1 MLYCE
6 RKVMRILFFNT
17 KGEYN
22 FMSNFFR
29 KTSTTTDS
37 RGNVITETKF
47 SYGKIIALAAA
58 VIIAAI
64 LLLRMVV
71 TVPTGYTG
79 ILTTFGRVEPN
90 TIDAGVHMIAP
101 WQKVVKLDNRA
112 QKVNVET
119 DTFSKDI
126 QQVKVNLSVN
136 FRIDQ
141 STAQE
146 LYKTVGV
153 NYYDSVMLPRIL
165 ENVKAV
171 VAEYSAENLVAKRG
185 ELSDE
190 ILSRLTDDA
199 AAYGINVISI
209 SVEDIDFTDEF
220 TDAVER
226 KQVATQNKLAAETEQ
241 AQKTMEE
248 QAAADRAVINA
259 KAKAEQDIIAANA
272 ELEVTKIQAEA
283 ALYAGEKEAEMNKRI
298 AESLTPQLIKYY
310 YIKQWK
316 GELPKTVLG
325 ESSSFMINLDQ

>member
-1 MLYCE
+1 MIKFFYDKEMDEFKWGHIIGSFVALI
-6 RKVMRILFFNT
+6 VAIILA
-17 KGEYN
+17 
-22 FMSNFFR
+22 
-29 KTSTTTDS
+29 
-37 RGNVITETKF
+37 F
-47 SYGKIIALAAA
+47 SMIK
-58 VIIAAI
+58 
-64 LLLRMVV
+64 

-79 ILTTFGRVEPN
+79 ILTTFGKVEPN
-90 TIDAGVHMIAP
+90 TVSAGVHVIAP
-101 WQKVVKLDNRA
+101 WQKIVKLDNRT
-112 QKVNVET
+112 QKVSVET

-126 QQVKVNLSVN
+126 QQVKVSLAVN
-136 FRIDQ
+136 FCIDQ
-141 STAQE
+141 ATAQE

-153 NYYDSVMLPRIL
+153 NYYDSVVLPRIL

-190 ILSRLTDDA
+190 ILTRLTDDA
-199 AAYGINVISI
+199 AAYGINIISI

-248 QAAADRAVINA
+248 QAAADRAVISA
-259 KAKAEQDIIAANA
+259 KAKAEQDVIAANA

-298 AESLTPQLIKYY
+298 AESLTPNLVKYY
-310 YIKQWK
+310 YIKQWE
-316 GELPKTVLG
+316 GVLPKTVLG
-325 ESSSFMINLDQ
+325 EDNSFMISLE

>member
-1 MLYCE
+1 MI
-6 RKVMRILFFNT
+6 KFFYDEDMDEFNW
-17 KGEYN
+17 GH
-22 FMSNFFR
+22 
-29 KTSTTTDS
+29 
-37 RGNVITETKF
+37 
-47 SYGKIIALAAA
+47 IIGSAIVLIV
-58 VIIAAI
+58 VIILAFSI
-64 LLLRMVV
+64 IK

-79 ILTTFGRVEPN
+79 ILTSFGKVEPN
-90 TIDAGVHMIAP
+90 TVSAGVHVIAP
-101 WQKVVKLDNRA
+101 WQKIVKLDNRT
-112 QKVNVET
+112 QKVSVET

-126 QQVKVNLSVN
+126 QQVKVSLAVN
-136 FRIDQ
+136 FCIDQ
-141 STAQE
+141 ATAQE

-153 NYYDSVMLPRIL
+153 NYYESVVLPRIL

-190 ILSRLTDDA
+190 ILTRLTDDA
-199 AAYGINVISI
+199 AAYGINIISI

-248 QAAADRAVINA
+248 QAAADRAVISA
-259 KAKAEQDIIAANA
+259 KAKAEQDVIAANA

-298 AESLTPQLIKYY
+298 AESLTPNLVKYY
-310 YIKQWK
+310 YIKQWE
-316 GELPKTVLG
+316 GVLPKTVLG
-325 ESSSFMINLDQ
+325 EDNSFMISLE

>member
-1 MLYCE
+1 MIKFFYDDKMDEFKWGHIIGSFVALI
-6 RKVMRILFFNT
+6 VAIILA
-17 KGEYN
+17 
-22 FMSNFFR
+22 
-29 KTSTTTDS
+29 
-37 RGNVITETKF
+37 F
-47 SYGKIIALAAA
+47 SMIK
-58 VIIAAI
+58 
-64 LLLRMVV
+64 

-79 ILTTFGRVEPN
+79 ILTTFGKVEPN
-90 TIDAGVHMIAP
+90 TVSAGVHVIAP
-101 WQKVVKLDNRA
+101 WQKIVKLDNRT
-112 QKVNVET
+112 QKVSVET

-126 QQVKVNLSVN
+126 QQVKVSLAVN
-136 FRIDQ
+136 FCIDQ
-141 STAQE
+141 ATAQE

-153 NYYDSVMLPRIL
+153 NYYESVVLPRIL

-190 ILSRLTDDA
+190 ILTRLTDDA
-199 AAYGINVISI
+199 AAYGINIISI

-248 QAAADRAVINA
+248 QAAADRAVISA
-259 KAKAEQDIIAANA
+259 KAKAEQDVIAANA

-298 AESLTPQLIKYY
+298 AESLTPNLVKYY
-310 YIKQWK
+310 YIKQWE
-316 GELPKTVLG
+316 GVLPKTVLG
-325 ESSSFMINLDQ
+325 EDNSFMISLE

>member
-1 MLYCE
+1 MIKFFYDEKMDEFRWGHLIGSF
-6 RKVMRILFFNT
+6 VALIVALILA
-17 KGEYN
+17 
-22 FMSNFFR
+22 
-29 KTSTTTDS
+29 
-37 RGNVITETKF
+37 F
-47 SYGKIIALAAA
+47 SMIK
-58 VIIAAI
+58 
-64 LLLRMVV
+64 

-79 ILTTFGRVEPN
+79 ILTTFGKVEPN
-90 TIDAGVHMIAP
+90 TVSAGVHVIAP
-101 WQKVVKLDNRA
+101 WQKIVKLDNRT
-112 QKVNVET
+112 QKVSVET

-126 QQVKVNLSVN
+126 QQVKVSLAVN
-136 FRIDQ
+136 FCIDQ
-141 STAQE
+141 ATAQE

-153 NYYDSVMLPRIL
+153 NYYESVVLPRIL

-190 ILSRLTDDA
+190 ILTRLTDDA
-199 AAYGINVISI
+199 AAYGINIISI

-248 QAAADRAVINA
+248 QAAADRAVISA
-259 KAKAEQDIIAANA
+259 KAKAEQDVIAANA

-298 AESLTPQLIKYY
+298 AESLTPNLVKYY
-310 YIKQWK
+310 YIKQWE
-316 GELPKTVLG
+316 GVLPKTVLG
-325 ESSSFMINLDQ
+325 EDNSFMISLE

>member
-1 MLYCE
+1 MI
-6 RKVMRILFFNT
+6 KFFYD
-17 KGEYN
+17 KEMDEFKWGHMVGS
-22 FMSNFFR
+22 F
-29 KTSTTTDS
+29 
-37 RGNVITETKF
+37 V
-47 SYGKIIALAAA
+47 ALIVA
-58 VIIAAI
+58 VILAFSMIK
-64 LLLRMVV
+64 

-79 ILTTFGRVEPN
+79 ILTTFGKVEPN
-90 TIDAGVHMIAP
+90 TVSAGVHVIAP
-101 WQKVVKLDNRA
+101 WQKIVKLDNRT
-112 QKVNVET
+112 QKVSVET

-126 QQVKVNLSVN
+126 QQVKISLAVN
-136 FRIDQ
+136 FCIDQ
-141 STAQE
+141 ATAQE

-153 NYYDSVMLPRIL
+153 NYYESVVLPRIL

-190 ILSRLTDDA
+190 ILTRLTDDA
-199 AAYGINVISI
+199 AAYGINIISI

-248 QAAADRAVINA
+248 QAAADRAVISA
-259 KAKAEQDIIAANA
+259 KAKAEQDVIAANA

-298 AESLTPQLIKYY
+298 AESLTPNLVKYY
-310 YIKQWK
+310 YIKQWE
-316 GELPKTVLG
+316 GVLPKTVLG
-325 ESSSFMINLDQ
+325 EDNSFMISLE

>member
-1 MLYCE
+1 MIKFFYDEKMDEFRWGHIIGSVVALI
-6 RKVMRILFFNT
+6 VAIILA
-17 KGEYN
+17 
-22 FMSNFFR
+22 
-29 KTSTTTDS
+29 
-37 RGNVITETKF
+37 F
-47 SYGKIIALAAA
+47 SMIK
-58 VIIAAI
+58 
-64 LLLRMVV
+64 

-79 ILTTFGRVEPN
+79 ILTTFGKVEPN
-90 TIDAGVHMIAP
+90 TVSAGVHVIAP
-101 WQKVVKLDNRA
+101 WQKIVKLDNRT
-112 QKVNVET
+112 QKVSVET

-126 QQVKVNLSVN
+126 QQVKVSLAVN
-136 FRIDQ
+136 FCIDQ
-141 STAQE
+141 ATAQE

-153 NYYDSVMLPRIL
+153 NYYESVVLPRIL

-190 ILSRLTDDA
+190 ILTRLTDDA
-199 AAYGINVISI
+199 AAYGINIISI

-226 KQVATQNKLAAETEQ
+226 KQVASQNKLAAETEQ

-248 QAAADRAVINA
+248 QAAADRAVISA

-298 AESLTPQLIKYY
+298 AESLTPNLVKYY
-310 YIKQWK
+310 YIKQWE
-316 GELPKTVLG
+316 GVLPKTVLG
-325 ESSSFMINLDQ
+325 EDNSFMISLE

>member
-1 MLYCE
+1 MIKFFYDKEMDEFRWGYMIGSFVALI
-6 RKVMRILFFNT
+6 VALIL
-17 KGEYN
+17 
-22 FMSNFFR
+22 
-29 KTSTTTDS
+29 
-37 RGNVITETKF
+37 
-47 SYGKIIALAAA
+47 A
-58 VIIAAI
+58 VSMIK
-64 LLLRMVV
+64 

-79 ILTTFGRVEPN
+79 ILTTFGKVEPN
-90 TIDAGVHMIAP
+90 TVSAGVHVIAP
-101 WQKVVKLDNRA
+101 WQKIVKLDNRT
-112 QKVNVET
+112 QKVSVET

-126 QQVKVNLSVN
+126 QQVKVSLAVN
-136 FRIDQ
+136 FCIDQ
-141 STAQE
+141 ATAQE

-153 NYYDSVMLPRIL
+153 NYYESVVLPRIL

-190 ILSRLTDDA
+190 ILTRLTDDA
-199 AAYGINVISI
+199 AAYGINIISI

-248 QAAADRAVINA
+248 QAAADRAVISA
-259 KAKAEQDIIAANA
+259 KAKAEQDVIAANA

-298 AESLTPQLIKYY
+298 AESLTPNLVKYY
-310 YIKQWK
+310 YIKQWE
-316 GELPKTVLG
+316 GVLPKTVLG
-325 ESSSFMINLDQ
+325 EDNSFMISLE

>member
-1 MLYCE
+1 MIKFFYDEEMDEFRWGHLIGSF
-6 RKVMRILFFNT
+6 VALIVALILA
-17 KGEYN
+17 
-22 FMSNFFR
+22 
-29 KTSTTTDS
+29 
-37 RGNVITETKF
+37 F
-47 SYGKIIALAAA
+47 SMIK
-58 VIIAAI
+58 
-64 LLLRMVV
+64 

-79 ILTTFGRVEPN
+79 ILTTFGKVEPN
-90 TIDAGVHMIAP
+90 TVSAGVHVIAP
-101 WQKVVKLDNRA
+101 WQKIVKLDNRT
-112 QKVNVET
+112 QKVSVET

-126 QQVKVNLSVN
+126 QQVKVSLAVN
-136 FRIDQ
+136 FCIDQ
-141 STAQE
+141 ATAQE

-153 NYYDSVMLPRIL
+153 NYYDSVVLPRIL

-190 ILSRLTDDA
+190 ILTRLTDDA
-199 AAYGINVISI
+199 AAYGINIISI

-248 QAAADRAVINA
+248 QAAADRAVISA
-259 KAKAEQDIIAANA
+259 KAKAEQDVIAANA

-298 AESLTPQLIKYY
+298 AESLTPNLVKYY
-310 YIKQWK
+310 YIKQWE
-316 GELPKTVLG
+316 GVLPKTVLG
-325 ESSSFMINLDQ
+325 EDNSFMISLE

>member
-1 MLYCE
+1 MI
-6 RKVMRILFFNT
+6 KFFYDEEMDEF
-17 KGEYN
+17 KWGHIIG
-22 FMSNFFR
+22 S
-29 KTSTTTDS
+29 
-37 RGNVITETKF
+37 V
-47 SYGKIIALAAA
+47 IALIV
-58 VIIAAI
+58 VIILAFSMI
-64 LLLRMVV
+64 K

-79 ILTTFGRVEPN
+79 ILTTFGKVEPN
-90 TIDAGVHMIAP
+90 TVSAGVHVIAP
-101 WQKVVKLDNRA
+101 WQKIVKLDNRT
-112 QKVNVET
+112 QKVSVET

-126 QQVKVNLSVN
+126 QQVKVSLAVN
-136 FRIDQ
+136 FCIDQ
-141 STAQE
+141 ATAQE

-153 NYYDSVMLPRIL
+153 NYYESVVLPRIL

-190 ILSRLTDDA
+190 ILTRLTDDA
-199 AAYGINVISI
+199 AAYGINIISI

-248 QAAADRAVINA
+248 QAAADRAVISA
-259 KAKAEQDIIAANA
+259 KAKAEQDVIAANA

-298 AESLTPQLIKYY
+298 AESLTPNLVKYY
-310 YIKQWK
+310 YIKQWE
-316 GELPKTVLG
+316 GVLPKTVLG
-325 ESSSFMINLDQ
+325 EDNSFMISLE

>member
-1 MLYCE
+1 MI
-6 RKVMRILFFNT
+6 KFFYDE
-17 KGEYN
+17 KMDE
-22 FMSNFFR
+22 FR
-29 KTSTTTDS
+29 WGHIIGSVV
-37 RGNVITETKF
+37 GL
-47 SYGKIIALAAA
+47 IIAIILAFSM
-58 VIIAAI
+58 IK
-64 LLLRMVV
+64 

-79 ILTTFGRVEPN
+79 ILTTFGKVEPN
-90 TIDAGVHMIAP
+90 TVSAGVHVIAP
-101 WQKVVKLDNRA
+101 WQKIVKLDNRT
-112 QKVNVET
+112 QKVSVET

-126 QQVKVNLSVN
+126 QQVKVSLAVN
-136 FRIDQ
+136 FCIDQ
-141 STAQE
+141 VTAQE

-153 NYYDSVMLPRIL
+153 NYYESVVLPRIL

-190 ILSRLTDDA
+190 ILTRLTDDA
-199 AAYGINVISI
+199 AAYGINIISI

-248 QAAADRAVINA
+248 QAAADRAVISA
-259 KAKAEQDIIAANA
+259 KAKAEQDVIAANA

-298 AESLTPQLIKYY
+298 AESLTPNLVKYY
-310 YIKQWK
+310 YIKQWE
-316 GELPKTVLG
+316 GVLPKTVLG
-325 ESSSFMINLDQ
+325 EDNSFMISLE

>member
-1 MLYCE
+1 MI
-6 RKVMRILFFNT
+6 KFFYDE
-17 KGEYN
+17 KMDE
-22 FMSNFFR
+22 FR
-29 KTSTTTDS
+29 WGHIIGS
-37 RGNVITETKF
+37 V
-47 SYGKIIALAAA
+47 IALIVA
-58 VIIAAI
+58 IILAFSMI
-64 LLLRMVV
+64 K

-79 ILTTFGRVEPN
+79 ILTTFGKVEPN
-90 TIDAGVHMIAP
+90 TVSAGVHVIAP
-101 WQKVVKLDNRA
+101 WQKIVKLDNRT
-112 QKVNVET
+112 QKVSVET

-126 QQVKVNLSVN
+126 QQVKVSLAVN
-136 FRIDQ
+136 FCIDQ
-141 STAQE
+141 ATAQE

-153 NYYDSVMLPRIL
+153 NYYESVVLPRIL

-190 ILSRLTDDA
+190 ILTRLTDDA
-199 AAYGINVISI
+199 AAYGINIISI

-248 QAAADRAVINA
+248 QAAADRAVISA
-259 KAKAEQDIIAANA
+259 KAKAEQDVIAANA

-298 AESLTPQLIKYY
+298 AESLTPNLVKYY
-310 YIKQWK
+310 YIKQWD
-316 GELPKTVLG
+316 GILPKTVLG
-325 ESSSFMINLDQ
+325 EDSSFIISLE

>member
-1 MLYCE
+1 MI
-6 RKVMRILFFNT
+6 KFFYDE
-17 KGEYN
+17 KMDE
-22 FMSNFFR
+22 FR
-29 KTSTTTDS
+29 WGHIVGSVV
-37 RGNVITETKF
+37 GL
-47 SYGKIIALAAA
+47 IIAIILAFSM
-58 VIIAAI
+58 IK
-64 LLLRMVV
+64 

-79 ILTTFGRVEPN
+79 ILTSFGKVEPN
-90 TIDAGVHMIAP
+90 TVSAGVHVIAP
-101 WQKVVKLDNRA
+101 WQKIVKLDNRT
-112 QKVNVET
+112 QKVSVET

-126 QQVKVNLSVN
+126 QQVKVSLAVN
-136 FRIDQ
+136 FCIDQ
-141 STAQE
+141 ATAQE

-153 NYYDSVMLPRIL
+153 NYYESVVLPRIL

-190 ILSRLTDDA
+190 ILTRLTDDA
-199 AAYGINVISI
+199 AAYGINIISI

-248 QAAADRAVINA
+248 QAAADRAVISA
-259 KAKAEQDIIAANA
+259 KAKAEQDVIAANA

-298 AESLTPQLIKYY
+298 AESLTPNLVKYY
-310 YIKQWK
+310 YIKQWE
-316 GELPKTVLG
+316 GVLPKTVLG
-325 ESSSFMINLDQ
+325 EDNSFMISLE

>member
-1 MLYCE
+1 MIKFFYDEKMDEFRWGHMIGSFVALI
-6 RKVMRILFFNT
+6 VALIL
-17 KGEYN
+17 
-22 FMSNFFR
+22 
-29 KTSTTTDS
+29 
-37 RGNVITETKF
+37 
-47 SYGKIIALAAA
+47 ALSM
-58 VIIAAI
+58 IK
-64 LLLRMVV
+64 

-79 ILTTFGRVEPN
+79 ILTTFGKVEPN
-90 TIDAGVHMIAP
+90 TVSAGVHVIAP
-101 WQKVVKLDNRA
+101 WQKIVKLDNRT
-112 QKVNVET
+112 QKVSVET

-126 QQVKVNLSVN
+126 QQVKVSLAVN
-136 FRIDQ
+136 FCIDQ
-141 STAQE
+141 ATAQE

-153 NYYDSVMLPRIL
+153 NYYESVVLPRIL

-190 ILSRLTDDA
+190 ILTRLTDDA
-199 AAYGINVISI
+199 AAYGINIISI

-248 QAAADRAVINA
+248 QAAADRAVISA
-259 KAKAEQDIIAANA
+259 KAKAEQDVIAANA

-298 AESLTPQLIKYY
+298 AESLTPNLVKYY
-310 YIKQWK
+310 YIKQWE
-316 GELPKTVLG
+316 GVLPKTVLG
-325 ESSSFMINLDQ
+325 EDNSFMISLE

>member
-1 MLYCE
+1 MIKFFYDEDMDEFNWGHIIGSAIVLI
-6 RKVMRILFFNT
+6 VAIILA
-17 KGEYN
+17 
-22 FMSNFFR
+22 
-29 KTSTTTDS
+29 
-37 RGNVITETKF
+37 F
-47 SYGKIIALAAA
+47 SMIK
-58 VIIAAI
+58 
-64 LLLRMVV
+64 

-90 TIDAGVHMIAP
+90 TVSAGVHVIAP
-101 WQKVVKLDNRA
+101 WQKIVKLDNRT
-112 QKVNVET
+112 QKVSVET

-126 QQVKVNLSVN
+126 QQVKVSLAVN
-136 FRIDQ
+136 FCIDQ
-141 STAQE
+141 ATAQE

-153 NYYDSVMLPRIL
+153 NYYESVVLPRIL

-190 ILSRLTDDA
+190 ILTRLTDDA
-199 AAYGINVISI
+199 AAYGINIISI

-248 QAAADRAVINA
+248 QAAADRAVISA
-259 KAKAEQDIIAANA
+259 KAKAEQDVIAANA

-298 AESLTPQLIKYY
+298 AESLTPNLVKYY
-310 YIKQWK
+310 YIKQWE
-316 GELPKTVLG
+316 GVLPKTVLG
-325 ESSSFMINLDQ
+325 EDNSFMISLE

>member
-1 MLYCE
+1 MI
-6 RKVMRILFFNT
+6 KFFYDEEMDEF
-17 KGEYN
+17 KWGHMIGS
-22 FMSNFFR
+22 FV
-29 KTSTTTDS
+29 
-37 RGNVITETKF
+37 GLIV
-47 SYGKIIALAAA
+47 
-58 VIIAAI
+58 VIILAFSMI
-64 LLLRMVV
+64 K

-79 ILTTFGRVEPN
+79 ILTTFGKVEPN
-90 TIDAGVHMIAP
+90 TVSAGVHVIAP
-101 WQKVVKLDNRA
+101 WQKIVKLDNRT
-112 QKVNVET
+112 QKVSVET

-126 QQVKVNLSVN
+126 QQVKVSLAVN
-136 FRIDQ
+136 FCIDQ
-141 STAQE
+141 ATAQE

-153 NYYDSVMLPRIL
+153 NYYESVVLPRIL

-190 ILSRLTDDA
+190 ILTRLTDDA
-199 AAYGINVISI
+199 AAYGINIISI

-248 QAAADRAVINA
+248 QAAADRAVISA
-259 KAKAEQDIIAANA
+259 KAKAEQDVIAANA

-298 AESLTPQLIKYY
+298 AESLTPNLVKYY
-310 YIKQWK
+310 YIKQWE
-316 GELPKTVLG
+316 GVLPKTVLG
-325 ESSSFMINLDQ
+325 EDNSFMISLE

>member
-1 MLYCE
+1 MI
-6 RKVMRILFFNT
+6 KFFYDE
-17 KGEYN
+17 KMDE
-22 FMSNFFR
+22 FR
-29 KTSTTTDS
+29 WGHIIGS
-37 RGNVITETKF
+37 F
-47 SYGKIIALAAA
+47 IALIVA
-58 VIIAAI
+58 IILAFSMI
-64 LLLRMVV
+64 K

-79 ILTTFGRVEPN
+79 ILTTFGKVEPN
-90 TIDAGVHMIAP
+90 TVSAGVHVIAP
-101 WQKVVKLDNRA
+101 WQKIVKLDNRT
-112 QKVNVET
+112 QKVSVET

-126 QQVKVNLSVN
+126 QQVKVSLAVN
-136 FRIDQ
+136 FCIDQ
-141 STAQE
+141 TTAQE

-153 NYYDSVMLPRIL
+153 NYYESVVLPRIL

-190 ILSRLTDDA
+190 ILTRLTDDA
-199 AAYGINVISI
+199 AAYGINIISI

-248 QAAADRAVINA
+248 QAAADRAVISA
-259 KAKAEQDIIAANA
+259 KAKAEQDVIAANA

-298 AESLTPQLIKYY
+298 AESLTPNLVKYY
-310 YIKQWK
+310 YIKQWE
-316 GELPKTVLG
+316 GVLPKTVLG
-325 ESSSFMINLDQ
+325 ENNSFMINLEQ

>member
-1 MLYCE
+1 MI
-6 RKVMRILFFNT
+6 KFFYDEEMDEF
-17 KGEYN
+17 KWGHIIGS
-22 FMSNFFR
+22 F
-29 KTSTTTDS
+29 
-37 RGNVITETKF
+37 
-47 SYGKIIALAAA
+47 IALIV
-58 VIIAAI
+58 VIILAFSMI
-64 LLLRMVV
+64 K

-79 ILTTFGRVEPN
+79 ILTTFGKVEPN
-90 TIDAGVHMIAP
+90 TVSAGVHVIAP
-101 WQKVVKLDNRA
+101 WQKIIKLDNRT
-112 QKVNVET
+112 QKVSVET

-126 QQVKVNLSVN
+126 QQVKVSLAVN
-136 FRIDQ
+136 FCIDQ
-141 STAQE
+141 ATAQE

-153 NYYDSVMLPRIL
+153 NYYESVVLPRIL

-190 ILSRLTDDA
+190 ILTRLTDDA
-199 AAYGINVISI
+199 AAYGINIISI

-248 QAAADRAVINA
+248 QAAADRAVISA
-259 KAKAEQDIIAANA
+259 KAKAEQDVIAANA

-298 AESLTPQLIKYY
+298 AESLTPNLVKYY
-310 YIKQWK
+310 YIKQWE
-316 GELPKTVLG
+316 GVLPKTVLG
-325 ESSSFMINLDQ
+325 EDNSFMISLE

>member
-1 MLYCE
+1 M
-6 RKVMRILFFNT
+6 I
-17 KGEYN
+17 
-22 FMSNFFR
+22 NFFYDEKMDEFR
-29 KTSTTTDS
+29 WGHLIGSF
-37 RGNVITETKF
+37 VALIVALIFAF
-47 SYGKIIALAAA
+47 SMIK
-58 VIIAAI
+58 
-64 LLLRMVV
+64 

-79 ILTTFGRVEPN
+79 ILTTFGKVEPN
-90 TIDAGVHMIAP
+90 TVSAGVHVIAP
-101 WQKVVKLDNRA
+101 WQKIVKLDNRT
-112 QKVNVET
+112 QKVSVET

-126 QQVKVNLSVN
+126 QQVKVSLAVN
-136 FRIDQ
+136 FCIDQ
-141 STAQE
+141 ATAQE

-153 NYYDSVMLPRIL
+153 NYYESVVLPRIL

-190 ILSRLTDDA
+190 ILTRLTDDA
-199 AAYGINVISI
+199 AAYGINIISI

-248 QAAADRAVINA
+248 QAAADRAVISA
-259 KAKAEQDIIAANA
+259 KAKAEQDVIAANA

-298 AESLTPQLIKYY
+298 AESLTPNLVKYY
-310 YIKQWK
+310 YIKQWE
-316 GELPKTVLG
+316 GVLPKTVLG
-325 ESSSFMINLDQ
+325 EDNSFMISLE

>member
-1 MLYCE
+1 MIKFFYDEEMDEFKWGHMIGSFVALI
-6 RKVMRILFFNT
+6 VALILA
-17 KGEYN
+17 
-22 FMSNFFR
+22 
-29 KTSTTTDS
+29 
-37 RGNVITETKF
+37 F
-47 SYGKIIALAAA
+47 SMIK
-58 VIIAAI
+58 
-64 LLLRMVV
+64 

-79 ILTTFGRVEPN
+79 ILTTFGKVEPN
-90 TIDAGVHMIAP
+90 TVSAGVHVIAP
-101 WQKVVKLDNRA
+101 WQKIVKLDNRT
-112 QKVNVET
+112 QKVSVET

-126 QQVKVNLSVN
+126 QQVKVSLAVN
-136 FRIDQ
+136 FCIDQ
-141 STAQE
+141 ATAQE

-153 NYYDSVMLPRIL
+153 NYYESVVLPRIL

-190 ILSRLTDDA
+190 ILTRLTDDA
-199 AAYGINVISI
+199 AAYGINIISI

-248 QAAADRAVINA
+248 QAAADRAVISA
-259 KAKAEQDIIAANA
+259 KAKAEQDVIAANA

-298 AESLTPQLIKYY
+298 AESLMPNLVKYY
-310 YIKQWK
+310 YIKQWE
-316 GELPKTVLG
+316 GVLPKTVLG
-325 ESSSFMINLDQ
+325 EDNSFMISLE

>member
-1 MLYCE
+1 MIKFFYDEQMDEFRWGHIIGSVVALI
-6 RKVMRILFFNT
+6 VAIILA
-17 KGEYN
+17 
-22 FMSNFFR
+22 
-29 KTSTTTDS
+29 
-37 RGNVITETKF
+37 F
-47 SYGKIIALAAA
+47 SMIK
-58 VIIAAI
+58 
-64 LLLRMVV
+64 

-79 ILTTFGRVEPN
+79 ILTTFGKVEPN
-90 TIDAGVHMIAP
+90 TVSAGVHVIAP
-101 WQKVVKLDNRA
+101 WQKIVKLDNRT
-112 QKVNVET
+112 QKVSVET

-126 QQVKVNLSVN
+126 QQVKVSLAVN
-136 FRIDQ
+136 FCIDQ
-141 STAQE
+141 ATAQE

-153 NYYDSVMLPRIL
+153 NYYESVVLPRIL

-190 ILSRLTDDA
+190 ILTRLTDDA
-199 AAYGINVISI
+199 AAYGINIISI

-226 KQVATQNKLAAETEQ
+226 KQVASQNKLAAETEQ

-248 QAAADRAVINA
+248 QAAADRAVISA

-298 AESLTPQLIKYY
+298 AESLTPNLVKYY
-310 YIKQWK
+310 YIKQWE
-316 GELPKTVLG
+316 GVLPKTVLG
-325 ESSSFMINLDQ
+325 EDNSFMISLE

>member
-1 MLYCE
+1 MIKFFYDENMDEFRWGHIIGSVVALI
-6 RKVMRILFFNT
+6 VAIILA
-17 KGEYN
+17 
-22 FMSNFFR
+22 
-29 KTSTTTDS
+29 
-37 RGNVITETKF
+37 F
-47 SYGKIIALAAA
+47 SMIK
-58 VIIAAI
+58 
-64 LLLRMVV
+64 

-79 ILTTFGRVEPN
+79 ILTTFGKVEPN
-90 TIDAGVHMIAP
+90 TVSAGVHVIAP
-101 WQKVVKLDNRA
+101 WQKIVKLDNRT
-112 QKVNVET
+112 QKVSVET

-126 QQVKVNLSVN
+126 QQVKVSLAVN
-136 FRIDQ
+136 FCIDQ
-141 STAQE
+141 TTAQE

-153 NYYDSVMLPRIL
+153 NYYESVVLPRIL

-190 ILSRLTDDA
+190 ILTRLTDDA
-199 AAYGINVISI
+199 AAYGINIISI

-248 QAAADRAVINA
+248 QAAADRAVISA
-259 KAKAEQDIIAANA
+259 KARAEQDIIAANA

-298 AESLTPQLIKYY
+298 AESLTPNLVKYY
-310 YIKQWK
+310 YIKQWE
-316 GELPKTVLG
+316 GVLPKTVLG
-325 ESSSFMINLDQ
+325 EDNSFMISLE

>member
-1 MLYCE
+1 MI
-6 RKVMRILFFNT
+6 KFFYDE
-17 KGEYN
+17 KMDEFKWGH
-22 FMSNFFR
+22 
-29 KTSTTTDS
+29 
-37 RGNVITETKF
+37 
-47 SYGKIIALAAA
+47 IIGSFVALIV
-58 VIIAAI
+58 VIILAFSMI
-64 LLLRMVV
+64 K

-79 ILTTFGRVEPN
+79 ILTTFGKVEPN
-90 TIDAGVHMIAP
+90 TVSAGVHVIAP
-101 WQKVVKLDNRA
+101 WQKIVKLDNRT
-112 QKVNVET
+112 QKVSVET

-126 QQVKVNLSVN
+126 QQVKVSLAVN
-136 FRIDQ
+136 FCIDQ
-141 STAQE
+141 ATAQE

-153 NYYDSVMLPRIL
+153 NYYESVVLPRIL

-190 ILSRLTDDA
+190 ILTRLTDDA
-199 AAYGINVISI
+199 AAYGINIISI

-248 QAAADRAVINA
+248 QAAADRAVISA
-259 KAKAEQDIIAANA
+259 KAKAEQDVIAANA

-298 AESLTPQLIKYY
+298 AESLTPNLVKYY
-310 YIKQWK
+310 YIKQWE
-316 GELPKTVLG
+316 GVLPKTVLG
-325 ESSSFMINLDQ
+325 EDNSFMISLE

>member
-1 MLYCE
+1 MI
-6 RKVMRILFFNT
+6 KFFYDE
-17 KGEYN
+17 KMDE
-22 FMSNFFR
+22 FR
-29 KTSTTTDS
+29 WGHIIGSVV
-37 RGNVITETKF
+37 GL
-47 SYGKIIALAAA
+47 IIAIILAFSM
-58 VIIAAI
+58 IK
-64 LLLRMVV
+64 

-79 ILTTFGRVEPN
+79 ILTSFGKVEPN
-90 TIDAGVHMIAP
+90 TVSAGVHVIAP
-101 WQKVVKLDNRA
+101 WQKIVKLDNRT
-112 QKVNVET
+112 QKVSVET

-126 QQVKVNLSVN
+126 QQVKVSLAVN
-136 FRIDQ
+136 FCIDQ
-141 STAQE
+141 ATAQE

-153 NYYDSVMLPRIL
+153 NYYESVVLPRIL

-190 ILSRLTDDA
+190 ILTRLTDDA
-199 AAYGINVISI
+199 AAYGINIISI

-248 QAAADRAVINA
+248 QAAADRAVISA
-259 KAKAEQDIIAANA
+259 KAKAEQDVIAANA

-298 AESLTPQLIKYY
+298 AESLTPNLVKYY
-310 YIKQWK
+310 YIKQWE
-316 GELPKTVLG
+316 GVLPKTVLG
-325 ESSSFMINLDQ
+325 EDNSFMISLE

>member
-1 MLYCE
+1 MI
-6 RKVMRILFFNT
+6 KFFYD
-17 KGEYN
+17 EE
-22 FMSNFFR
+22 MDEFR
-29 KTSTTTDS
+29 WGHIIGS
-37 RGNVITETKF
+37 V
-47 SYGKIIALAAA
+47 IALIVA
-58 VIIAAI
+58 IILAFSMI
-64 LLLRMVV
+64 K

-79 ILTTFGRVEPN
+79 ILTTFGKVEPN
-90 TIDAGVHMIAP
+90 TVSAGVHVVAP
-101 WQKVVKLDNRA
+101 WQKIVKLDNRT
-112 QKVNVET
+112 QKVSVET

-126 QQVKVNLSVN
+126 QQVKVSLAVN
-136 FRIDQ
+136 FCIDQ
-141 STAQE
+141 ATAQE

-153 NYYDSVMLPRIL
+153 NYYESVVLPRIL

-190 ILSRLTDDA
+190 ILTRLTDDA
-199 AAYGINVISI
+199 AAYGINIISI

-248 QAAADRAVINA
+248 QAAADRAVISA
-259 KAKAEQDIIAANA
+259 KAKAEQDVIAANA

-298 AESLTPQLIKYY
+298 AESLTPNLVKYY
-310 YIKQWK
+310 YIKQWE
-316 GELPKTVLG
+316 GVLPKTVLG
-325 ESSSFMINLDQ
+325 EDNSFMISLE

>member
-1 MLYCE
+1 MDE
-6 RKVMRILFFNT
+6 
-17 KGEYN
+17 
-22 FMSNFFR
+22 FR
-29 KTSTTTDS
+29 WGHMIGSF
-37 RGNVITETKF
+37 VVLIV
-47 SYGKIIALAAA
+47 A
-58 VIIAAI
+58 VILAFSMIK
-64 LLLRMVV
+64 

-79 ILTTFGRVEPN
+79 ILTTFGKVEPN
-90 TIDAGVHMIAP
+90 TVSAGVHVIAP
-101 WQKVVKLDNRA
+101 WQKIVKLDNRT
-112 QKVNVET
+112 QKVSVET

-126 QQVKVNLSVN
+126 QQVKVSLAVN
-136 FRIDQ
+136 FCIDQ
-141 STAQE
+141 ATAQE

-153 NYYDSVMLPRIL
+153 NYYDSVVLPRIL

-190 ILSRLTDDA
+190 ILTRLTDDA
-199 AAYGINVISI
+199 AAYGINIISI

-248 QAAADRAVINA
+248 QAAADRAVISA
-259 KAKAEQDIIAANA
+259 KAKAEQDVIAANA

-298 AESLTPQLIKYY
+298 AESLTPNLVKYY
-310 YIKQWK
+310 YIKQWE
-316 GELPKTVLG
+316 GVLPKTVLG
-325 ESSSFMINLDQ
+325 EDNSFMISLE